1 MAMGFPIGPTGSS
14 APTTGHRRRS
24 ASSRG
29 GERSERCL
37 WQIQRG
43 ERVAAVKISSV
54 RRKAARK
61 FWAPQQGHAALRMGY
76 RRSFRRGRCL
86 HRPKSLA
93 EFAARTPRRNQIIF
107 SGGVYVGKILLG
119 RQCVRRT
126 RAVGRKLN
134 LAEKS
139 SDFSPGVFTSLKIFR
154 SPPRR
159 PAGRRAGSR
168 WRIPPPPSSR
178 SSRTSRNG
186 GAGAPS

>member
-1 MAMGFPIGPTGSS
+1 MGFPIGPTGAS

-107 SGGVYVGKILLG
+107 PAACTSEKFFSAASVSEG
-119 RQCVRRT
+119 RAQS
-126 RAVGRKLN
+126 AAIPIGN
-134 LAEKS
+134 EIE
-139 SDFSPGVFTSLKIFR
+139 DFMPVVFTWPKIFR